1 MLVKLFKDFFM
12 KRVSLDSV
20 EENLIR
26 PAALQETLPKITE
39 LSFGP

>member
-1 MLVKLFKDFFM
+1 MLVKLFKNFLM
-12 KRVSLDSV
+12 KRVSLDAV

-26 PAALQETLPKITE
+26 PAAIQETLLKITE

>member
-12 KRVSLDSV
+12 KRVSLDSI
-20 EENLIR
+20 EQNLIR